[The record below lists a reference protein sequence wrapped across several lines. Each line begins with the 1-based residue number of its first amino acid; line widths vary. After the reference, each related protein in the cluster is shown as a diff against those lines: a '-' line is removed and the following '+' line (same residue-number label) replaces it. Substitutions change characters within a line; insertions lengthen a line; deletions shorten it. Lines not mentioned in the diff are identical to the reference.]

1 MLSDDGDTVLVF
13 NGEIYNHTELRRELQ
28 QRGHVFDS
36 RCDTETVLRAFLE
49 WDVDAFAKLRGMFAA
64 ALWTESQRRLV
75 LVRDRM
81 GIKPLYYSR
90 RSANLYFGSEL
101 KTILLHPEIERRID
115 PTALDHYLS
124 LNYVPGPLTM
134 VEGIEKLPPG
144 QWLEWRE
151 GRVRSD
157 AYWQLE
163 FRPDSRLDLESAKD
177 ELDSLLRSSVREH
190 MVSDVPLGVWSS
202 GGLDSTTILHYAAEA
217 SEKRIKTFSIS
228 FAGRRF
234 DESRYFRQVA
244 DHYGT
249 EHHEFDL
256 NPDVDLQGAIEEFAY
271 YSDEPSADAGAVPV
285 WFLSKMCR
293 PEVTVALS
301 GAGPDQ
307 ILGAYTTYPP
317 HPYSRPFPIAPR
329 SLPH

>member
-1 MLSDDGDTVLVF
+1 MADFSNLCGIAGFTHFKKKCDASRIREITRSLVHRGPDQQGVWESGDVSLGAVRLKIIDLEHGRQPMLSDDGDTVLVF
-13 NGEIYNHTELRRELQ
+13 NGEIYNNTELRRELQ

-144 QWLEWRE
+144 N
-151 GRVRSD
+151 GSNG
-157 AYWQLE
+157 
-163 FRPDSRLDLESAKD
+163 AKA
-177 ELDSLLRSSVREH
+177 EYAATRTGNL
-190 MVSDVPLGVWSS
+190 SS
-202 GGLDSTTILHYAAEA
+202 G
-217 SEKRIKTFSIS
+217 RIRAWIWNPPRTSWIRCCARRSANTWFRMCPWAYGPAVAWIP
-228 FAGRRF
+228 RRF
-234 DESRYFRQVA
+234 FTTQPRRRKNASRHFR
-244 DHYGT
+244 
-249 EHHEFDL
+249 FPS
-256 NPDVDLQGAIEEFAY
+256 PDAASMNRVTSARWPIITG
-271 YSDEPSADAGAVPV
+271 PSIT
-285 WFLSKMCR
+285 SS
-293 PEVTVALS
+293 T
-301 GAGPDQ
+301 
-307 ILGAYTTYPP
+307 
-317 HPYSRPFPIAPR
+317 
-329 SLPH
+329 